1 MKDILGKPMEPLLSK
16 QLFLLDM
23 DGTIYLDRTLID
35 GTLDLLKEIKH
46 HHRKTIFV
54 TNNSSCS
61 VEDYLIKLKAMGIYA
76 SSNDFFTSSMGMALY
91 LKEHHFGKKVFCM
104 GTKSLVEELST
115 SGIDVTTDSEAEI
128 EVVVL
133 GYDTELTYQKL
144 CDVTQL
150 LKNDLPYL
158 ATNPDYVCP
167 VHYGFV
173 PDCGAMAEMLK
184 HSTGKMPHFIGK
196 PDPFIILEAISRSG
210 FLPTDAVVVGD
221 RMYTDIQSGINAKV
235 TTIAV
240 LSGESKLEDIIS
252 SSIQPDY
259 VISSIKILAELFHN
273 NPM

>member
-16 QLFLLDM
+16 QLFLFDL
-23 DGTIYLDRTLID
+23 DGTIYLDHTLID
-35 GTLDLLKEIKH
+35 GTLDLLEEIKQH
-46 HHRKTIFV
+46 HGKTMYI

-61 VEDYLIKLKAMGIYA
+61 VEDYVNKLKAMGIYA
-76 SSNDFFTSSMGMALY
+76 CKDDFFTSSMGMALF
-91 LKEHHFGKKVFCM
+91 LKKHHFGKKVFCM
-104 GTKSLVEELST
+104 GTKSLIKELVT
-115 SGIDVTTDSEAEI
+115 SGINVTSDPEAGI
-128 EVVVL
+128 EVVIL
-133 GYDTELTYQKL
+133 GYDTEITYQKL
-144 CDVTQL
+144 CDVTRL
-150 LKNDLPYL
+150 LKKDLPYL

-240 LSGESKLEDIIS
+240 LSGESRLEDIITG
-252 SSIQPDY
+252 SIQPDY

>member
-1 MKDILGKPMEPLLSK
+1 KR
-16 QLFLLDM
+16 LFLLDM
-23 DGTIYLDRTLID
+23 DGTIYLDHILMDGALTL
-35 GTLDLLKEIKH
+35 LQEINNH
-46 HHRKTIFV
+46 HGKAIYI
-54 TNNSSCS
+54 TNNSSRS
-61 VEDYLIKLKAMGIYA
+61 VEDYVKKLTSIGISA
-76 SSNDFFTSSMGMALY
+76 SCDDFFTSSMGMALY
-91 LKEHHFGKKVFCM
+91 LKKHHFGKKVYCM
-104 GTKSLVEELST
+104 GTKSLIKELLA
-115 SGIDVTTDSEAEI
+115 SGIDVTTDSEAGI

-144 CDVTQL
+144 CDVTRL
-150 LKNDLPYL
+150 LRNDLPYL

-240 LSGESKLEDIIS
+240 LSGESRLEDIITG
-252 SSIQPDY
+252 SIQPDY